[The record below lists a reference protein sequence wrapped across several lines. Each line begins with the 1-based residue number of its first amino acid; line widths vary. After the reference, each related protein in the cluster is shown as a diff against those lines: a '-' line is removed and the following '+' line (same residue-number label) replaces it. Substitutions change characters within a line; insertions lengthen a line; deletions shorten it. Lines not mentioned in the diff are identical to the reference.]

1 MRTGTASPGRQRA
14 RPESSAGWRV
24 VARWR
29 SRRTTRVAEHPWIVL
44 GVFSFDNVTEGG
56 LWTHPRARLVRTSQ
70 GHALDLP
77 TGGAH
82 VTRLRL
88 VLLSM
93 AVAALL
99 LVGTASAAS
108 AGIVFNAID

>member
-1 MRTGTASPGRQRA
+1 
-14 RPESSAGWRV
+14 
-24 VARWR
+24 
-29 SRRTTRVAEHPWIVL
+29 
-44 GVFSFDNVTEGG
+44 
-56 LWTHPRARLVRTSQ
+56 
-70 GHALDLP
+70 
-77 TGGAH
+77 
-82 VTRLRL
+82 